1 MAEKYLDISGVQV
14 VRSGKK
20 ILNINSLQV
29 ERGEFLNIIGT
40 NGAGKTTLLKAV
52 CGLIKP
58 SKGHLIIDNT
68 DINRLSPWKRS
79 NFRRQIGYIP
89 QSTAYNSA
97 LPFTTREIVL
107 MGRSAVKR
115 LFSPYTKEDI
125 VIADKWLE
133 EVGLVKLGG
142 RIFSSL
148 SGGEQ
153 QKALIAAALSHNPS
167 LLLLDEPT
175 SSLDFSWKSKIMK
188 LLRDLHRRLG
198 LTVLLVSHEINTLT
212 IDAARTVL
220 LHEGEIIADGETENI
235 LTGNKITDIYQCR
248 IEIVQSQGERFAVC
262 RNSEEL

>member
-1 MAEKYLDISGVQV
+1 MNETYLDISGLQV

-20 ILNINSLQV
+20 ILNVNSLKV
-29 ERGEFLNIIGT
+29 ERGEFVNIIGT
-40 NGAGKTTLLKAV
+40 NGAGKTTLLKTI

-58 SKGHLIIDNT
+58 SKGQVVIDST
-68 DINRLSPWKRS
+68 DIYHLSPWKRS

-107 MGRSAVKR
+107 MGRSAVKK
-115 LFSPYTKEDI
+115 LFSQYTKDDI
-125 VIADKWLE
+125 AIADKWLD
-133 EVGLVKLGG
+133 EVGLLKLGG

-153 QKALIAAALSHNPS
+153 QKVLIAAALSHSPN

-175 SSLDFSWKSKIMK
+175 SSLDFSWKSKIMALVK
-188 LLRDLHRRLG
+188 DLHKRFG
-198 LTVLLVSHEINTLT
+198 LTVLLVSHEINTLA

-220 LHEGEIIADGETENI
+220 LDEGEIIADGQTENI
-235 LTGNKITDIYQCR
+235 LTGSKISDVYQCR
-248 IEIVQSQGERFAVC
+248 IEIVQSEGIKFAIC
-262 RNSEEL
+262 KNKEEL